1 MTDSTGEGWDSS
13 DRGRSVSA
21 REDVHYEE
29 SISISDS
36 DYAGLASL
44 ARTIALVSIVAV
56 ILFVPIALAL
66 FFGGVAMISGNS
78 MVDLVTTVASG
89 LPLPVLVFLAIFVL
103 LVVGSLLL
111 GVVMVLRG
119 GSTISRNEVHT
130 RVTDGGIQI
139 DREGGMFG
147 QSSGVMIPLE
157 SVTAVEYNDPEGDLK
172 MNLGDVRAKTFIAGR
187 GADWVRID
195 RSDGPAVYVGSD
207 RPRMLAEVV
216 GDLAP
221 NVDGP
226 RPFS

>member
-1 MTDSTGEGWDSS
+1 M
-13 DRGRSVSA
+13 V
-21 REDVHYEE
+21 
-29 SISISDS
+29 
-36 DYAGLASL
+36 
-44 ARTIALVSIVAV
+44 
-56 ILFVPIALAL
+56 
-66 FFGGVAMISGNS
+66 SGNS

-89 LPLPVLVFLAIFVL
+89 LSLPVLLFLAIFVL

-111 GVVMVLRG
+111 GVVMVVRG
-119 GSTISRNEVHT
+119 GSTTSRNEVYT

-139 DREGGMFG
+139 DREGGTFG

-187 GADWVRID
+187 GTDWVRID